1 MGNASGAR
9 RYGHAAARITAIVG
23 GLLLAVSA
31 LISYFIAGYADDAVS
46 AGTGAAEDALRSGET
61 GLDERTSD
69 EAVDWMHRL
78 ADWAVSG
85 RPDQFQTLALIA
97 TAAGVLAVLIALAR
111 TPDALWPEIAW
122 GGLAL
127 VGLAPNLA
135 FDFWFSIWIF
145 TGSLIA
151 GAAALHYF
159 ARRDDHVRRAVAV
172 SRRAGVA
179 AKPHVNNAL
188 SASYR
193 AAGGAIARARGTG
206 EAQKAGAAAVQPP
219 PMPGAAPA
227 SVAATQP
234 PPMPETGSAVD
245 PPPAAPAGWYAD
257 PRDAGR
263 LRYWDG
269 AAWTSQDS

>member
-1 MGNASGAR
+1 MGNATGAR

-46 AGTGAAEDALRSGET
+46 AGTGAAEDALRGGET
-61 GLDERTSD
+61 GLDERTSE
-69 EAVDWMHRL
+69 EAADWVQRL

-97 TAAGVLAVLIALAR
+97 TAAGVLAVLIALFR
-111 TPDALWPEIAW
+111 SPHALWPEIAW
-122 GGLAL
+122 GVLA
-127 VGLAPNLA
+127 VAGLAPNLA
-135 FDFWFSIWIF
+135 FDLWFSIWIF

-151 GAAALHYF
+151 GAAAIHYL
-159 ARRDDHVRRAVAV
+159 ARRDDHVKRAVAV

-188 SASYR
+188 SAGYR
-193 AAGGAIARARGTG
+193 AAGSAVARARGTG
-206 EAQKAGAAAVQPP
+206 ETPKAGAAVQPP

-227 SVAATQP
+227 SVAAAEP
-234 PPMPETGSAVD
+234 PPVLEPGGSAD

-257 PRDAGR
+257 PREAGR

-269 AAWTSQDS
+269 AAWTSQVS